1 MKTISHKTQSAAKAI
16 KVILNAAAIEFAK
29 YGFAGARMDRI
40 AGRARVN
47 KATIYYHIGD
57 KAVLYKEAL
66 IGVLGRIA
74 DELDEK
80 IDKAQSAEDKLR
92 AYICAISTNIT
103 SSNLFSPIIMREAA
117 GGGENIPKEAQEKM
131 RKIVFSLAA
140 ILKEGAKSGELCGAD
155 PELVHL
161 MIVGGINFYVVGAPM
176 RKMIFT
182 NHNNGEEV
190 VAETYENLG
199 ERVAEIVING
209 LKND

>member
-1 MKTISHKTQSAAKAI
+1 MTTVSHKTSSAAKAKKI
-16 KVILNAAAIEFAK
+16 ILNAAAIEFAE

-66 IGVLGRIA
+66 IGILGRIA

-80 IDKAQSAEDKLR
+80 IEKARSAEEKLR

-103 SSNLFSPIIMREAA
+103 SSTLFSPIMMREAA
-117 GGGENIPKEAQEKM
+117 GGGKNIPEEAQEKM
-131 RKIVFSLAA
+131 RKIVLSLST
-140 ILKEGAKSGELCGAD
+140 ILNEGIKSGELRMAD

-161 MIVGGINFYVVGAPM
+161 MIVGCINLYVAGEPM
-176 RKMIFT
+176 RKKIFT
-182 NHNNGEEV
+182 NQEDGGEPLE
-190 VAETYENLG
+190 ETYKSLG
-199 ERVAEIVING
+199 KGVAKIIISG